1 MLNFQTPN
9 IKKARSRNIKIKS
22 IKKIIMIIS
31 KLIYRTIKTNKMIS
45 EIKNETKIV
54 VNKEKN
60 GQVRLRRSYSS

>member
-9 IKKARSRNIKIKS
+9 IKKVRIRKIKINT

-45 EIKNETKIV
+45 EIKSETNIV

-60 GQVRLRRSYSS
+60 GQVRLRRS